1 MISCWA
7 TLGRTPL
14 PLGLQWLPTSFWLR
28 CPWDQN
34 NPTLPGSWVRFA
46 AAHEGQRVFTGVVD
60 ECEVSL
66 SAAGRL
72 LEVSGRGMAALLLD
86 NEALGQDYQSA
97 TQADILQNHAAPY
110 GIEAAPGA
118 SLPPVSRLSV
128 PTGSSEWSV
137 IYEFARYYGSQ
148 GRQTAYEN
156 IGERVQFGNQI
167 AQIQD
172 GVSISQ
178 VVQQKMLQQPTTYT
192 TFIPSAGIDI
202 SWQPAQLDLDYQPT
216 QLEFDWQ
223 TMKNTME
230 YVPGK
235 YQMDIL
241 QYPKITVEYLGTPTY
256 VPPSA
261 DPNYEEKSA

>member
-1 MISCWA
+1 MQLINITS
-7 TLGRTPL
+7 TPIEYKINIEPGRL
-14 PLGLQWLPTSFWLR
+14 EMKQADNARQKMTSFPSELSIQSR
-28 CPWDQN
+28 N
-34 NPTLPGSWVRFA
+34 IEVR
-46 AAHEGQRVFTGVVD
+46 
-60 ECEVSL
+60 
-66 SAAGRL
+66 
-72 LEVSGRGMAALLLD
+72 LD
-86 NEALGQDYQSA
+86 S
-97 TQADILQNHAAPY
+97 TRMR
-110 GIEAAPGA
+110 A
-118 SLPPVSRLSV
+118 SLNLRNP
-128 PTGSSEWSV
+128 G
-137 IYEFARYYGSQ
+137 EFARYYGSQ
-148 GRQTAYEN
+148 GMQTAYEN
-156 IGERVQFGNQI
+156 IGDRVQFGNQI
-167 AQIQD
+167 SQIQD

-178 VVQQKMLQQPTTYT
+178 VVQQKMLEQPTTYT